1 MTRRCICICNF
12 AQNGWLNVFHRNNQ
26 EFWTVVRYYKKNLF
40 VTYFILWSIS
50 WSYINS
56 GWNENNEIAII
67 SCESVKTINNFL
79 VNILK
84 IIVQWY
90 NVRSWAST
98 LKCTRSDVLHTNEV
112 PVAGALPGWRS
123 RRSLKRK
130 GKKRMLEIRGSP
142 PLFTLC
148 ACSRAV
154 FHGFDPLN
162 SPAEKVA
169 HSFGL
174 F

>member
-1 MTRRCICICNF
+1 MYGPGRR
-12 AQNGWLNVFHRNNQ
+12 
-26 EFWTVVRYYKKNLF
+26 
-40 VTYFILWSIS
+40 
-50 WSYINS
+50 
-56 GWNENNEIAII
+56 
-67 SCESVKTINNFL
+67 
-79 VNILK
+79 
-84 IIVQWY
+84 
-90 NVRSWAST
+90 

-112 PVAGALPGWRS
+112 PVAGALPGWRT

-148 ACSRAV
+148 ACSRVV
-154 FHGFDPLN
+154 FYGFDPLN